1 MLRIFSLKVIAMKNC
16 FPKAIVL
23 LTPFILGIFI
33 FSSPV
38 YAQSKQFK
46 VTGQVRDSLQK
57 PVSFVTVSLFRKGQ
71 LDIPLKTTYT
81 NDAGKFTF
89 NNTDTGQYSLILS
102 HTGFAEQQQDF
113 AVAEGKDV
121 QLSDITLYKQTA
133 VLGGVTVTY
142 RKPLVELQD
151 DKIIFNVENDP
162 ASKTETAID
171 ILRKTPFVSVDGDD
185 NVQVNG
191 QSNFKVLL
199 NGRET
204 AMFAQNVK
212 EALKGFPGALITKIE
227 VITSPSAKYDG
238 EGVGGV
244 INIITKKKVA
254 GYNGSVNMYYSSIKW
269 ANLNANFSAKLGK
282 FGITMFYG
290 AGGNTP
296 EQMGRTLTRTVPA
309 IPSLYTQRELR
320 GNRWM
325 RNFWNNGNAEI
336 SYEIDSLNT
345 ISSYGNVSG
354 GTHRNRTEQT
364 ITTDFPSSP
373 STVSY
378 YQLQSRNEYPTIS
391 VGTDFIRKFKTNKE
405 KEFSIRLNGEFGK
418 ANSFLTSEQD
428 NPGTDRYIVNNS
440 EANNKQYT
448 IQSDFIQPFKNNRK
462 LESGIKAILRRADS
476 DFESLVKYDETQD
489 YKPNPTN
496 TDKFNYDQD
505 VYSIYSTYSF
515 KVKKTTFR
523 VGVRVEHTKIN
534 GDFISSST
542 EVNQRYTTL
551 LPNIQS
557 STKLSDLLTMVVTY
571 SKRLQRPFIWNLNP
585 FVNNNDSLNIFFG
598 NPGLDPQTL
607 HSLSV
612 QTRIMKGSTFGGL
625 TLEGSYSGDKIMQF
639 STFDPAT
646 GVTRTTSMNIGKE
659 FQLSLS
665 VNLSA
670 KINEAWN
677 LFLNGNVRYNKVT
690 NNKVAGQ
697 ENSGVGG
704 NANLNT
710 TYKIGKKFTATGYAG
725 FWRGPVSIQSKFPL
739 NVWYGTGMGYKFF
752 KEKLTVSLMAAN
764 FLKKYWDYRMVT
776 TDPNFQT
783 TSVTTM
789 PFRGIAL
796 SVNWNFGKL
805 TENVSKKKGV
815 TNDDLLGGGTSN

>member
-1 MLRIFSLKVIAMKNC
+1 MRSYLNQTAILALLCLLLIISPPA
-16 FPKAIVL
+16 KAQAQTKSHKISGIV
-23 LTPFILGIFI
+23 
-33 FSSPV
+33 
-38 YAQSKQFK
+38 K
-46 VTGQVRDSLQK
+46 DSTNK
-57 PVSFVTVSLFRKGQ
+57 PLSFVTVGLFRKGQ
-71 LDIPLKTTYT
+71 LTEPIKTTYT
-81 NDAGKFTF
+81 TDAGKFQFT
-89 NNTDTGQYSLILS
+89 TDTGNFTIIYT
-102 HTGFAEQQQDF
+102 HTGFAEQQQDITIE
-113 AVAEGKDV
+113 EGKDASIPEV
-121 QLSDITLYKQTA
+121 TLLKQSAT
-133 VLGGVTVTY
+133 LQGVTVTY

-151 DKIIFNVENDP
+151 DKIVFNVENDP
-162 ASKTETAID
+162 ATKTETAID

-212 EALKGFPGALITKIE
+212 EALKGFPGALIVKIE

-244 INIITKKKVA
+244 INIVTKKKVA
-254 GYNGSVNMYYSSIKW
+254 GYNGSINTYYSSIRW

-296 EQMGRTLTRTVPA
+296 EQLGKNFTQTIPT
-309 IPSLYTQRELR
+309 IPSLYSKRTLQ
-320 GNRWM
+320 GDRWM
-325 RNFWNNGNAEI
+325 KNFWNNGNAEI

-354 GTHRNRTEQT
+354 GSNKNRSEQV

-373 STVSY
+373 STVSFY
-378 YQLQSRNEYPTIS
+378 DLNSRNEYPTIS
-391 VGTDFIRKFKTNKE
+391 VGTDYIRKFKTNKE
-405 KEFSIRLNGEFGK
+405 KEFSIRMNGEFGK

-428 NPGTDRYIVNNS
+428 NPGTDRYIINTS
-440 EANNKQYT
+440 IANNKQYT
-448 IQSDFIQPFKNNRK
+448 IQSDYIQPFKNNQK
-462 LESGIKAILRRADS
+462 LESGVKAILRRADS
-476 DFESLVKYDETQD
+476 DFESLIKYDETHD
-489 YKPNPTN
+489 YKANPSN

-505 VYSIYSTYSF
+505 VYSVYSTYSF

-523 VGVRVEHTKIN
+523 LGARVEHTEVN

-542 EVNQRYTTL
+542 KVEQSYTTL

-557 STKLSDLLTMVVTY
+557 TTKLNDKLTMVLTY

-585 FVNNNDSLNIFFG
+585 FVNNNDSLNIFYG
-598 NPGLDPQTL
+598 NPDLDPQTIN
-607 HSLSV
+607 SLSV
-612 QTRIMKGSTFGGL
+612 QTRIMKGSTFGGI

-646 GVTRTTSMNIGKE
+646 GVTKTTSMNIGKE

-665 VNLSA
+665 LNVSG
-670 KINEAWN
+670 KINENWN
-677 LFLNGNVRYNKVT
+677 VFLNGNVRYNKVK
-690 NNKVAGQ
+690 NNKIAGQ
-697 ENSGVGG
+697 SNDGIGG

-725 FWRGPVSIQSKFPL
+725 FWRGPV
-739 NVWYGTGMGYKFF
+739 
-752 KEKLTVSLMAAN
+752 
-764 FLKKYWDYRMVT
+764 
-776 TDPNFQT
+776 
-783 TSVTTM
+783 
-789 PFRGIAL
+789 
-796 SVNWNFGKL
+796 
-805 TENVSKKKGV
+805 
-815 TNDDLLGGGTSN
+815 